1 MENLLNKCSLLAE
14 AKDDFD
20 TNVRSI
26 MVLLCEVTSRSE
38 YMNRDEDL
46 LVCKLCALVI
56 VF

>member
-26 MVLLCEVTSRSE
+26 MVLLCEVTSRTE
-38 YMNRDEDL
+38 YTKSDEDL